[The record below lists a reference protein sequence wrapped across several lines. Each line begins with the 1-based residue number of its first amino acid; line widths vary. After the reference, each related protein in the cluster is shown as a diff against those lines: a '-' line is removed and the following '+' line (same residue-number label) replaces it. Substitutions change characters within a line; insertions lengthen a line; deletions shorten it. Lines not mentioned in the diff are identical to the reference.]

1 MASKTAPIGPEKPP
15 AEPGSAIDYGIL
27 PELVGYHLR
36 RAQVAAFADFATATQ
51 SLSLTPGLAGI
62 LIVVSRNPGLSQT
75 ALARAMGIENST
87 LVEVIDK
94 LEKRELVERHSAP
107 RDRRTHALHLT
118 RTGQQLVKRLEP
130 LVREHEDRLLR
141 NFTAAER
148 QRFIGY
154 LRRLADAT

>member
-1 MASKTAPIGPEKPP
+1 MASKAVPIGSEKLP
-15 AEPGSAIDYGIL
+15 AEPGPVDYGIL

-36 RAQVAAFADFATATQ
+36 RAQVAAFADFASATQ

-94 LEKRELVERHSAP
+94 LEQRELVERHAAP
-107 RDRRTHALHLT
+107 RDRRTHALHIT
-118 RTGQQLVKRLEP
+118 RTGQQLLKRLEP
-130 LVREHEDRLLR
+130 LVREHEERLLR
-141 NFTAAER
+141 NFSAAER

-154 LRRLADAT
+154 LRRLAEAT